1 MNCREIIDFLEANV
15 GPDSADGG
23 REFRAS
29 VHLRGGVFLPCVVFR
44 GLSEQ
49 VSLLGGRFDDK
60 IRASVGAKDAFS
72 QILAFTLGR
81 NAVKSSCIVKIERS
95 RNAMPREILAQ
106 IRGETLMSFTG
117 FVLRMGDG
125 RPFSFGT
132 AFDFRFFELPDGYG
146 FGDVA
151 EVVNHSYVDKDGAI
165 QTYRNHSL
173 RDLDGVK
180 IFHDMDYFTCYMEE
194 I

>member
-1 MNCREIIDFLEANV
+1 MKRSEIIDFLEGNV
-15 GPDSADGG
+15 ETDSVDGG

-106 IRGETLMSFTG
+106 IRGETLMSWTG
-117 FVLRMGDG
+117 FVLKMNDG
-125 RPFSFGT
+125 KMFSFGT
-132 AFDFRFFELPDGYG
+132 TFDFRFFALPDGYG

-151 EVVNHSYVDKDGAI
+151 EVVNHSYVDRDGTI
-165 QTYRNHSL
+165 QMYRRHSL
-173 RDLDGVK
+173 RDLDGVE
-180 IFHDMDYFTCYMEE
+180 IFHDMDYFSCYMEG